1 MGATRWIRSS
11 AREIFG
17 LFVDDGSFAIA
28 ILIWLAVALV
38 VLPRLGVAG
47 DVKGPVLVIGL
58 LAIIAES
65 ALRRVRR

>member
-1 MGATRWIRSS
+1 MRWIRST

-17 LFVDDGSFAIA
+17 LFVDDSSFAIA
-28 ILIWLAVALV
+28 ILIWLAVVSV
-38 VLPRLGVAG
+38 VLPRLGVPG

>member
-1 MGATRWIRSS
+1 MRWIRST

-28 ILIWLAVALV
+28 ILIWLAVASV
-38 VLPRLGVAG
+38 VLPRLGVPG
-47 DVKGPVLVIGL
+47 GVKGPVLVIGL
-58 LAIIAES
+58 LVIIAES